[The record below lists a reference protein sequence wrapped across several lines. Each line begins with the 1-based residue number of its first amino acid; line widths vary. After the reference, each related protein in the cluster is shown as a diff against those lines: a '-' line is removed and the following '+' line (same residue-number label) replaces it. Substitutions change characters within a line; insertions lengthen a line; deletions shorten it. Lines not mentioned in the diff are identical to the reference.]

1 MTLYELR
8 LYYASDPDSFKG
20 TRKMNVHEARKLC
33 GNKMGKREPK
43 KWPDR
48 KKRMAELYQ
57 KRFGKPMPE
66 DMLKGL

>member
-1 MTLYELR
+1 
-8 LYYASDPDSFKG
+8 
-20 TRKMNVHEARKLC
+20 MNVHEARKLC